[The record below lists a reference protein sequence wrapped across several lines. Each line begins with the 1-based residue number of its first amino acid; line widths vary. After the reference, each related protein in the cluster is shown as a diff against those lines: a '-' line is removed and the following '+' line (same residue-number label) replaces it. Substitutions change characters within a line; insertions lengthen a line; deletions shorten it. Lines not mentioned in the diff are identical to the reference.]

1 MHTSIKFISAL
12 ALVLAIAA
20 CNPSSIE
27 SSTATANAANATGT
41 TTTVTTKSRDGKIY
55 RQEIKV
61 AATGDTQVF
70 QVFEPTK
77 IEAGKTYPLVL
88 QGHGYGGHRETTAPD
103 GSFIK
108 RLIDA
113 GYYVISID
121 ERGFGETSGQVRVMD
136 PEYEGQDL
144 VAILDWAESL
154 EGLRRGSDGK
164 MVVGSY
170 GGSYGGMY
178 QFLLM
183 GADQTKQRL
192 HVISPDITPHDL
204 TESLNLNRVVKS
216 GYGLVLAAGG
226 EASPRQTVPPQP
238 RQDPVIEEILLNA
251 VVSNAFTD
259 SAQNFF
265 KYHSV
270 AYFCDGKTA
279 GPQSFIYA
287 TPDKLTVRSAPFPA
301 KVDALITQGFRDTL
315 FNFNQGFENYQCIKN
330 LGGDVRFLT
339 HESGHIL
346 TISLSSV
353 PPSGGLVAS
362 PVPIPSQNLEGPLDP
377 FYAAVTFPNFQ
388 DASGARNCGK
398 LRLDDVQFA
407 WLEEKLQGKSTL
419 ASALPSG
426 QNVCLSLGKDDAVT
440 VPTVTQGGAK
450 YDINASTPQ
459 FNSALGVGGALL
471 GNGAREALLATQAIP
486 VPAGSVVIAGI
497 PTMSIN
503 LAGLSGQE
511 LSTCPTPLNVPGCDP
526 ILFLGIGLQK
536 AGTTRW
542 DLIDDQLT
550 PIRGFGEHGT
560 VALPQTM
567 SGIAERLATGDK
579 IALLIYGFHAQYP
592 VTWSRDL
599 LVPAVKL
606 TGSINLPFLK
616 ATDIGSTLAGAPS
629 ASPAPP
635 ASGGGSTGLLC
646 APGSVPGIGGMCSPV
661 DPTTG
666 GAPSGVPSA
675 PTGGGSG
682 GPIPNQ
688 CDPSG
693 TAPAGTRCLRDIPGA
708 GPALFSK

>member
-1 MHTSIKFISAL
+1 MHASSKFISM
-12 ALVLAIAA
+12 LVLVVSVAA
-20 CNPSSIE
+20 CSGNADVTPSVT
-27 SSTATANAANATGT
+27 STGNSTSVAAKN
-41 TTTVTTKSRDGKIY
+41 REGKIY

-77 IEAGKTYPLVL
+77 LEAGKSYPLVL
-88 QGHGYGGHRETTAPD
+88 QGHGYGGHRETTAAA

-144 VAILDWAESL
+144 VAILDWAENL

-183 GADQTKQRL
+183 GSDQAKQRL
-192 HVISPDITPHDL
+192 HVIAPDITPHDL

-226 EASPRQTVPPQP
+226 EASPRQTAPPQP
-238 RQDPVIEEILLNA
+238 RQDPVIEEILVGA
-251 VVSNAFTD
+251 VATNAFTD
-259 SAQNFF
+259 AAQNFF

-279 GPQSFIYA
+279 GPQSFNFA
-287 TPDKLTVRSAPFPA
+287 TPDKLSVPPAPFPA
-301 KVDALITQGFRDTL
+301 KVDALITQGFRDSL
-315 FNFNQGFENYQCIKN
+315 FNFNQGFENYQCMSK

-362 PVPIPSQNLEGPLDP
+362 PVPVPSQNLESPLDP
-377 FYAAVTFPNFQ
+377 FYAAVSFPNFQ
-388 DASGARNCGK
+388 DASGARNCGN
-398 LRLDDVQFA
+398 LRLDDVQFG
-407 WLEEKLQGKSTL
+407 WFEEKLQGKTAL
-419 ASALPSG
+419 AAALPSG
-426 QNVCLSLGKDDAVT
+426 KNICLSLGKDDAIT
-440 VPTVTQGGAK
+440 VPTVTQGGTK
-450 YDINASTPQ
+450 YDIKASTPQ

-471 GNGAREALLATQAIP
+471 GNGAREQMLATQAIP
-486 VPAGSVVIAGI
+486 VPAGSVAIAGM

-511 LSTCPTPLNVPGCDP
+511 LATCPTPVNLAGCDP
-526 ILFLGIGLQK
+526 ILFLGIGHRAK
-536 AGTTRW
+536 GATRW

-550 PIRGFGEHGT
+550 PIRGFGDHGT
-560 VALPQTM
+560 AAIPQAM
-567 SGIAERLATGDK
+567 SGIAERLATGDE
-579 IALLIYGFHAQYP
+579 IALLIYAFHAQYP

-606 TGSINLPFLK
+606 TGSISLPFLK
-616 ATDIGSTLAGAPS
+616 ASDIGSTLTG
-629 ASPAPP
+629 APP
-635 ASGGGSTGLLC
+635 ALPAAPATGGGGSGGTC
-646 APGSVPGIGGMCSPV
+646 APGSVPGIGGQCA
-661 DPTTG
+661 PTG
-666 GAPSGVPSA
+666 SLPSA
-675 PTGGGSG
+675 PGGAGGGGLCAPGSAPGIG
-682 GPIPNQ
+682 GQ
-688 CDPSG
+688 C
-693 TAPAGTRCLRDIPGA
+693 APV
-708 GPALFSK
+708 